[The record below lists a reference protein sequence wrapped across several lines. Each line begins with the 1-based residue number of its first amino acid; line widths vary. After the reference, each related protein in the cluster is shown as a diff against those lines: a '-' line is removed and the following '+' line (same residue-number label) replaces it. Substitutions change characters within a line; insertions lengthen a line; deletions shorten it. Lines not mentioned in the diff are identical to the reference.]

1 MKKVSIIVPIYNA
14 EEYLPKCIDSLIN
27 QTYQNIEIILL
38 NDGSTDNTQNII
50 ASYKDKRII
59 AINKKNTG
67 IADTR
72 NEGIKKSTGEYIM
85 FVDSDDYLELNSIE
99 LLIKKLEKDKSDI
112 VMFNYYLETPNQ
124 QIEIKLPINN
134 ISSIKEN
141 PDLLTKIHLGPC
153 TKIFKSSF
161 ASFWIFFIILVC

>member
-112 VMFNYYLETPNQ
+112 VMFNYQL
-124 QIEIKLPINN
+124 
-134 ISSIKEN
+134 
-141 PDLLTKIHLGPC
+141 
-153 TKIFKSSF
+153 
-161 ASFWIFFIILVC
+161 IILVLLKKTLIY